1 MLRLSARVP
10 LEAPN
15 ELALA
20 KVAERAR
27 GVPIWDLTDSNP
39 TRHGLTDPAIMD
51 VLASHLDE
59 AKRYVPDPKGWPPA
73 RAALAARFGGH
84 PDDYWLAASTSEAY
98 SWLFTVLADPG
109 DAVGVPVPGY
119 PLVEPLA
126 RLAGL
131 RTLPYS
137 AFYMHPHGW
146 ELDLDVAR
154 RVIADVRAMVV
165 VNPNNPTG
173 AYIDPST
180 AAALGSACADAGV
193 PLIAD
198 EVFFPFWLSTVGA
211 GSGSARAG
219 LGSAQTGL
227 DSTQQPV
234 FDNPAPAPTRIADA
248 AGPDAVVVTLDGL
261 SKLLAAPQLK
271 LGWIRLSGPRELR
284 APLAEA
290 LDTIADDFLSV
301 NSPVACALPGLLA
314 LADASIARIRL
325 RCGTNVATLEQ
336 LGDDYRVRHTEGG
349 WTALVDVPRL
359 MDDDQL
365 GRQLLRDGLTAHPGW
380 FYDLTSSGSLALS
393 LLPEPDVFADS
404 LRRLKR
410 SLARQATG

>member
-1 MLRLSARVP
+1 MTRPLRLSSRMP
-10 LEAPN
+10 SEAPN

-20 KVAERAR
+20 RSEQRAR
-27 GVPIWDLTDSNP
+27 GGPVWDMTDSNP
-39 TRHGLTDPAIMD
+39 TRHGLTDPAVMD
-51 VLASHLDE
+51 VLARHLDE

-73 RAALAARFGGH
+73 RAALAARFGGR
-84 PDDYWLAASTSEAY
+84 PDDYWLTASTSEAY

-109 DAVGVPVPGY
+109 DAVGIPLPGY

-126 RLAGL
+126 GLAGL
-131 RTLPYS
+131 RTLSYS
-137 AFYMHPHGW
+137 AFYVHPHGW
-146 ELDLDVAR
+146 ELDLDAACG
-154 RVIADVRAMVV
+154 VIAGSRAMVV

-173 AYIDPST
+173 AYIGPS
-180 AAALGSACADAGV
+180 AAAVLGSACAGAGV

-198 EVFFPFWLSTVGA
+198 EVFFPFWL
-211 GSGSARAG
+211 
-219 LGSAQTGL
+219 GSAQPGL
-227 DSTQQPV
+227 EVTELGRGDEQ
-234 FDNPAPAPTRIADA
+234 AAPTRIADA
-248 AGPDAVVVTLDGL
+248 AGPDAVVITLDGL

-301 NSPVACALPGLLA
+301 NSPVACALPELLA
-314 LADASIARIRL
+314 LADASIARIRQ
-325 RCGTNVATLEQ
+325 RCQTNLAALAQ
-336 LGDDYRVRHTEGG
+336 LGDDYRVRRTDGG

-365 GRQLLRDGLTAHPGW
+365 ARQLLRDGLAVHPGW
-380 FYDLTSSGSLALS
+380 FYDLASSGSIAVS
-393 LLPEPDVFADS
+393 LLPEPDAFVDS

-410 SLARQATG
+410 SLAR